1 MLIFFSF
8 LSSLIVTMV
17 LIPPLMKMAE
27 RMNIID
33 IPDERKVHAIA
44 IPRIGGVAMVVGVIT
59 AMLVW
64 MPMTGQIY
72 ALLAGVIVLAIFGM
86 WDDCTDLDY
95 RIKFIGQFLAILI
108 VVYLGDVVFSRVPFI
123 SAEYWFYTPA
133 CIFTLIFLVGVTN
146 AFNLADG
153 LDGLAAGLTLLSLA
167 GVAILSYLSDGYVV
181 LFLALAVIGA
191 IIGFLRFNTHPAVIF
206 MGDTGSQ
213 FLGFSVGILSVL
225 LTQQENTALS
235 PVLPILLLGLP
246 ILDTL
251 MVMTRRIYEGRSPF
265 SPDKTHFHHKL
276 LNLGF
281 DQTESVVIIYL
292 VQVSFVITALLM
304 RYESDALLLVIYVT
318 ACLLIV
324 GLLEWAARVNWRVH
338 ESGTQSWIQN
348 LLNRLE
354 SNVVIHGLPQKIISS
369 LLSILFLVS
378 AFFVTDIPYDLGI
391 GAAIVGVLLFLRLV
405 FGYTLW
411 FLFLRLMIFVTGTF
425 VVYLTGIYQ
434 PGLSLYPPMTEYI
447 FYGVVF
453 VLLIIGIRFSSEDRF
468 KLNPTDYLLVFAVF
482 ALAAVSEQNLHEY
495 KVLSNIIKM
504 MVLFYASEFIL
515 RRMTSRWN
523 VFTVSSLLCLGVIG
537 VRGLL

>member
-1 MLIFFSF
+1 
-8 LSSLIVTMV
+8 
-17 LIPPLMKMAE
+17 
-27 RMNIID
+27 MNIID
-33 IPDERKVHAIA
+33 IPDERKVHATA
-44 IPRIGGVAMVVGVIT
+44 IPRIGGVAMVVGVIA
-59 AMLVW
+59 AMMVW
-64 MPMTGQIY
+64 MPMTGQVY
-72 ALLAGVIVLAIFGM
+72 ALLSGVIVLAFFGM

-95 RIKFIGQFLAILI
+95 RLKFLGQFLAILI
-108 VVYLGDVVFSRVPFI
+108 VVYMGDVVVGRMPFI
-123 SAEYWFYTPA
+123 SADYWFYAPA
-133 CIFTLIFLVGVTN
+133 CIFTLVFLVGVTN

-167 GVAILSYLSDGYVV
+167 GIAILSYISDGHLV
-181 LFLALAVIGA
+181 LFMALAVIGA

-213 FLGFSVGILSVL
+213 FLGFSVGLLSVL
-225 LTQQENTALS
+225 LTQQENSALS

-281 DQTESVVIIYL
+281 DQTESVIIIYL

-304 RYESDALLLVIYVT
+304 RYESDVLLLSIYVL

-324 GLLEWAARVNWRVH
+324 GLLDWADKLGWQAH
-338 ESGTQSWIQN
+338 ESGAESWIQR

-354 SNVVIHGLPQKIISS
+354 SNVVIYGLPQQIMSY
-369 LLSILFLVS
+369 LLSILFLAS
-378 AFFVTDIPYDLGI
+378 AFFVTDIPYDLGL
-391 GAAIVGVLLFLRLV
+391 GAAIVGILLFLRLI

-411 FLFLRLMIFVTGTF
+411 FLFLRLMIFVTGAF

-447 FYGVVF
+447 FYGVVL
-453 VLLIIGIRFSSEDRF
+453 VLLIMGIRFSPEERF
-468 KLNPTDYLLVFAVF
+468 KLTPTDYLLVFAIF
-482 ALAAVSEQNLHEY
+482 ALAAVSEQNLYEY
-495 KVLSNIIKM
+495 KILPNIVKM

-523 VFTVSSLLCLGVIG
+523 VFTVSALLCLGVIG